1 MSAGEERGGGYWP
14 EGEESLDGG
23 GGGTLGRGKETKRKR
38 APSSSQAT
46 RLPRDG
52 ARARQVARGAPR
64 GRSDRF
70 PALFFPAR
78 RVPVDVAVETAVV
91 PAAARLKRETVPR
104 RLVRER
110 CFSLSWAGGS
120 CPPRRLGRR

>member
-52 ARARQVARGAPR
+52 ARARQPRPIRSLSGLVLSRAARSG
-64 GRSDRF
+64 GCGGGDGGG
-70 PALFFPAR
+70 AR
-78 RVPVDVAVETAVV
+78 RGKVKKGNG
-91 PAAARLKRETVPR
+91 AAAV
-104 RLVRER
+104 
-110 CFSLSWAGGS
+110 G
-120 CPPRRLGRR
+120 